1 MLLKNKGFKLK
12 RDWEIIRELLAKL
25 EDSETPNT
33 AIDARNFDYPEQ
45 NVAYNMRLLH
55 DSGFIK
61 AKILESTEGDNL
73 IHAALATTLTNSGH
87 ELLDIIRN
95 DSLWAKI
102 KEKFKSSGIEMT
114 FDLVL
119 SIGKKIMELSLS

>member
-1 MLLKNKGFKLK
+1 MK
-12 RDWEIIRELLAKL
+12 RDWEIIREVLTKL
-25 EDSETPNT
+25 EDLETPNS
-33 AIDARNFDYPEQ
+33 AIDAANFNYPEQ

-55 DSGFIK
+55 DSDYIK

-95 DSLWAKI
+95 DSIWAKI

-119 SIGKKIMELSLS
+119 STGKKIMESSLS